1 MNIAKDARVV
11 SDDIDR
17 AQDADAV
24 NTQDALERQRRL
36 AKNMLRLVAIGECLN
51 PHCAEP
57 FAANDNTRL
66 YCGPRCE
73 AEHSR
78 MKRVS

>member
-1 MNIAKDARVV
+1 M

-17 AQDADAV
+17 AQAADEV
-24 NTQDALERQRRL
+24 NAQDALERQRIL
-36 AKNMLRLVAIGECLN
+36 ARKTIHQVAIGECLS

-66 YCGPRCE
+66 YCGPQCE
-73 AEHSR
+73 AEHR
-78 MKRVS
+78 RIRRA